1 MINQKK
7 VSKSKI
13 QVCYLL
19 SYKQPNYTRTASLI
33 SALEDMPATELTVI
47 RNTSKGV
54 ARYWQTISGLIR
66 YRRHH
71 KPDVFI
77 VGFRAQEIFWAFYP
91 FMRGS
96 RIIFDEFVNHHDWIV
111 EEHKKFGPFSGFLS
125 ALLNMYM
132 RWVVRRCEYVLADTE
147 AHASLSRHLYHLSA
161 DKVRAVP
168 VGADESLF
176 KPLPAKPSG
185 SKDLEVIFYGNM
197 LPLHGLEVIMAAIK
211 QLKTEPI
218 HFTLIG
224 GRGKPKMI
232 RKVQDFIKTNE
243 LQGRVTYH
251 TWIDTE
257 KLPALIAR
265 SDVCLGGPFGGTS
278 QSGRVVTGKTYQFLA
293 MAKPTIIGQ
302 NDAGFHFQDKLNSIV
317 VPQKDPSALAA
328 ALKWCLDH
336 KSKLPEIG
344 RQGRD
349 IYERELS
356 VESIKKILGGL
367 LTESSDG

>member
-1 MINQKK
+1 MISQKR

-33 SALEDMPATELTVI
+33 SALEAIPDVELTVI
-47 RNTSKGV
+47 RNTSKGA
-54 ARYWQTISGLIR
+54 ARYWQTLSGLIS

-111 EEHKKFGPFSGFLS
+111 EEHKKFGSFSGFLS

-147 AHASLSRHLYHLSA
+147 AHAGLSRQLYHLPA
-161 DKVRAVP
+161 EKVRAVP

-176 KPLPAKPSG
+176 KPFPAEPSA

-197 LPLHGLEVIMAAIK
+197 LPLHGLEVIMEAAK
-211 QLKTEPI
+211 SLKSEPI
-218 HFTLIG
+218 HFTIIG

-232 RKVQDFIKTNE
+232 RLINDFISENRLEETI
-243 LQGRVTYH
+243 TYH
-251 TWIDTE
+251 TWVDTE
-257 KLPALIAR
+257 KLPALVAD
-265 SDVCLGGPFGGTS
+265 SDIGLGGPFGGTS
-278 QSGRVVTGKTYQFLA
+278 QAGRVVTGKTYQFLA
-293 MAKPTIIGQ
+293 MAKPAIIGR
-302 NDAGFHFQDKLNSIV
+302 NDVGFHFKDKVNSII
-317 VPQKDPSALAA
+317 VPQNDPVALAG
-328 ALKWCLDH
+328 ALKWCLRH
-336 KSKLPEIG
+336 KTELPEIG
-344 RQGRD
+344 KRGRD
-349 IYERELS
+349 LYEKELS
-356 VESIKKILGGL
+356 VESVRRILKEL
-367 LTESSDG
+367 LRPGDV